1 MRKDLLT
8 VILSVICAFSVL
20 IAATS
25 YQNTRQRLERLQMK
39 DEADTI
45 EDFISKMDEA
55 EREARKAAE
64 EAEEDSGPTPTPGPT
79 PTIVITNPA
88 APVLTLVTDRLE
100 IQAGASFN
108 NIGQVADIVDD
119 KDDRYTLFR
128 RIQIHGNYNTAVPG
142 EYLLQYL
149 CSDTDGNLSPVRDFT
164 LVVK

>member
-8 VILSVICAFSVL
+8 VVLSVICAFSVL

-25 YQNTRQRLERLQMK
+25 YQNTRQRLQRLQMT

-45 EDFISKMDEA
+45 EDYIAKMDEA
-55 EREARKAAE
+55 DREASG
-64 EAEEDSGPTPTPGPT
+64 EAEEETGPTPTPGPT

-100 IQAGASFN
+100 IQAGGSFN
-108 NIGQVADIVDD
+108 NIGQVSDITDD

-128 RIQIHGNYNTAVPG
+128 RIQIHGNYNTSVPG